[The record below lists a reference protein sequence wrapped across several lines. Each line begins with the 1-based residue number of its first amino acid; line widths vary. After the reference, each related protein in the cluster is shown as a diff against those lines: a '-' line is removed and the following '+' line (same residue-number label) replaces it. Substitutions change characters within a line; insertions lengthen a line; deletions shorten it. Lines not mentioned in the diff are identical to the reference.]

1 MGEATD
7 WSDQATTVAKY
18 KALRCHVTQLDP
30 TCDEFDH
37 VIKLVKATS
46 EKYDNC

>member
-30 TCDEFDH
+30 SCDEFNR
-37 VIKLVKATS
+37 VVKTVKSTA
-46 EKYDNC
+46 EK